1 MWDETGIRLNEL
13 LLSQYIVKPLIKE
26 TFLTFV
32 LTIHIRMFTDE
43 SGQRPTQKI
52 FTEVP
57 PKYDILNRILTLNL
71 DEGWRKKTAEELLRN
86 NPQRVLD
93 LCCGTAD
100 LTMHI
105 AARAPQRTE
114 LYGLDFSHTMLE
126 RAKQKTAIFGKNR
139 INLIQGD
146 AGNMPFESDYFD
158 AVGISFGFR
167 NLTFE
172 NPDAQLHIKEVL
184 RVLKP
189 GGRFV
194 IVETSQP
201 KNSIIRRLYHVYHN
215 IITAPLGGLISGNKP
230 AYNYLAYSANHYYS
244 LSELSD
250 LLLTAGFKKTDG
262 KALMLG
268 AAAIMIAEK

>member
-1 MWDETGIRLNEL
+1 
-13 LLSQYIVKPLIKE
+13 
-26 TFLTFV
+26 
-32 LTIHIRMFTDE
+32 MFRDE

-57 PKYDILNRILTLNL
+57 PKYDFLNRVLTLNM
-71 DEGWRKKTAEELLRN
+71 DEGWRKQTAREVLKN
-86 NPQRVLD
+86 KPSRVLD

-105 AARAPQRTE
+105 ASNAQKETE
-114 LYGLDFSHTMLE
+114 LFGLDFSHTMLA
-126 RAKQKTAIFGKNR
+126 RAKEKVAVFGEGR
-139 INLIQGD
+139 VNLIQGD
-146 AGNMPFESDYFD
+146 AGNMPFESNYFD

-172 NPDAQLHIKEVL
+172 NPDAQLHMKEVL

-201 KNSIIRRLYHVYHN
+201 ANKLIRFFYHIYHN
-215 IITAPLGGLISGNKP
+215 LITAPIGGLISGNRA
-230 AYNYLAYSANHYYS
+230 AYNYLAYSANHYYTLTD
-244 LSELSD
+244 LSI
-250 LLLTAGFKKTDG
+250 LLKNAGFSKTNG
-262 KALMLG
+262 TPLMLG
-268 AAAIMIAEK
+268 AAAIMVAEK

>member
-1 MWDETGIRLNEL
+1 
-13 LLSQYIVKPLIKE
+13 
-26 TFLTFV
+26 
-32 LTIHIRMFTDE
+32 MFRDE
-43 SGQRPTQKI
+43 SGNRPTQKI

-57 PKYDILNRILTLNL
+57 PKYDFLNRVLTLNL
-71 DEGWRKKTAEELLRN
+71 DEGWRKKTAREVLKN
-86 NPQRVLD
+86 NPKRVLD

-105 AARAPQRTE
+105 ASGASPDTE

-126 RAKQKTAIFGKNR
+126 RAKQKTSVFGKDR
-139 INLIQGD
+139 IKLIQGD
-146 AGNMPFESDYFD
+146 AGNMPFESDFFD
-158 AVGISFGFR
+158 AIGISFGFR
-167 NLTFE
+167 NLTFQ

-201 KNSIIRRLYHVYHN
+201 DNQVIRFFYHIYHN
-215 IITAPLGGLISGNKP
+215 VITAPIGGLISGNRP

-244 LSELSD
+244 LPELSELLIKS
-250 LLLTAGFKKTDG
+250 GFSKTEG
-262 KALMLG
+262 QPLMLG
-268 AAAIMIAEK
+268 AAAIMVAIK

>member
-1 MWDETGIRLNEL
+1 MFRDETG
-13 LLSQYIVKPLIKE
+13 K
-26 TFLTFV
+26 
-32 LTIHIRMFTDE
+32 
-43 SGQRPTQKI
+43 RPTQKI

-71 DEGWRKKTAEELLRN
+71 DEGWRKKTANKILQRN
-86 NPQRVLD
+86 PECVLD

-105 AARAPQRTE
+105 AKDAPASTE

-126 RAKQKTAIFGKNR
+126 RAEKKVAVFGEGRVK
-139 INLIQGD
+139 LIQGD
-146 AGNMPFESDYFD
+146 AGNMPFGDNFFD
-158 AVGISFGFR
+158 VVGISFGFR

-172 NPDAQLHIKEVL
+172 NPDAQLHISEVL

-201 KNSIIRRLYHVYHN
+201 KNKIIRSLYHFYQRF
-215 IITAPLGGLISGNKP
+215 ITAPLGGLISGNRE

-244 LSELSD
+244 IPEITKV
-250 LLLTAGFKKTDG
+250 LLDAGFSKVEG
-262 KALMLG
+262 FPLMLG
-268 AAAIMIAEK
+268 ATAIVVATKKE

>member
-1 MWDETGIRLNEL
+1 
-13 LLSQYIVKPLIKE
+13 
-26 TFLTFV
+26 
-32 LTIHIRMFTDE
+32 MFTDE

-57 PKYDILNRILTLNL
+57 PKYDFLNRVLTLNL
-71 DEGWRKKTAEELLRN
+71 DEKWRIKATKEILGN
-86 NPQRVLD
+86 NPGKVLD

-105 AARAPQRTE
+105 ARMAPGETAIF
-114 LYGLDFSHTMLE
+114 GLDFSHTMLE
-126 RAKQKTAIFGKNR
+126 RAKLKTAVFGEGR
-139 INLIQGD
+139 VQLIQGD
-146 AGNMPFESDYFD
+146 AGNMPFQDNFFD
-158 AVGISFGFR
+158 SIGIAFGFR

-189 GGRFV
+189 AGRFV

-201 KNSIIRRLYHVYHN
+201 SNGFIRFFYHIYHN
-215 IITAPLGGLISGNKP
+215 VITAPVGGLISGNRP

-244 LSELSD
+244 LPELSN
-250 LLLTAGFKKTDG
+250 LLLNAGFSKTRG
-262 KALMLG
+262 IPLLMG
-268 AAAIMIAEK
+268 AAAVMVAIK

>member
-1 MWDETGIRLNEL
+1 MKSD
-13 LLSQYIVKPLIKE
+13 KE
-26 TFLTFV
+26 TNQPP
-32 LTIHIRMFTDE
+32 MFRDE

-71 DEGWRKKTAEELLRN
+71 DEGWRRKMAVKVLQNKPE
-86 NPQRVLD
+86 RVLD

-105 AARAPQRTE
+105 AKDAPESTA

-126 RAKQKTAIFGKNR
+126 RAKEKVAVFGEGRVK
-139 INLIQGD
+139 LIQGD
-146 AGNMPFESDYFD
+146 AGNMPFEDNYFD
-158 AVGISFGFR
+158 SVGISFGFR

-172 NPDAQLHIKEVL
+172 NPDAALHISEVL

-201 KNSIIRRLYHVYHN
+201 KNKVIRSLYHFYQKF
-215 IITAPLGGLISGNKP
+215 ITAPLGGLISGNRE

-244 LSELSD
+244 IPEISK
-250 LLLTAGFKKTDG
+250 LLLDAGFSKVEG
-262 KALMLG
+262 FPLMMG
-268 AAAIMIAEK
+268 ATAIVVAVK

>member
-1 MWDETGIRLNEL
+1 
-13 LLSQYIVKPLIKE
+13 
-26 TFLTFV
+26 
-32 LTIHIRMFTDE
+32 MFRDE

-57 PKYDILNRILTLNL
+57 PKYDFLNRVLTLNM
-71 DEGWRKKTAEELLRN
+71 DEDWRRKTAREVVAN
-86 NPQRVLD
+86 NPSKVLD

-105 AARAPQRTE
+105 AAYASKETE
-114 LYGLDFSHTMLE
+114 LYGLDFSHTMLS
-126 RAKQKTAIFGKNR
+126 RAKEKVAVFGDNR
-139 INLIQGD
+139 VKLIQGD
-146 AGNMPFESDYFD
+146 AGNMPFENDFFD
-158 AVGISFGFR
+158 SIGISFGFR

-201 KNSIIRRLYHVYHN
+201 ENDLVRLLYHVYHN
-215 IITAPLGGLISGNKP
+215 VITAPIGGLISGNRD
-230 AYNYLAYSANHYYS
+230 AYNYLAYSANHFYT
-244 LSELSD
+244 LPELSA
-250 LLLTAGFKKTDG
+250 LLKNAGFSTATG
-262 KALMLG
+262 TPLMMG
-268 AAAIMIAEK
+268 AAAIMVAVK

>member
-1 MWDETGIRLNEL
+1 MNIPFLFPAITRISSSKLCNFALVISD
-13 LLSQYIVKPLIKE
+13 KE
-26 TFLTFV
+26 TN
-32 LTIHIRMFTDE
+32 HPPMFRDE

-71 DEGWRKKTAEELLRN
+71 DEGWRKKTAVKVLENKPERI
-86 NPQRVLD
+86 LD

-105 AARAPQRTE
+105 AKDAPESTE
-114 LYGLDFSHTMLE
+114 LFGLDFSHTMLE
-126 RAKQKTAIFGKNR
+126 RAKEKVAVFGEGRVK
-139 INLIQGD
+139 LIQGD
-146 AGNMPFESDYFD
+146 AGNMPFEDSFFD
-158 AVGISFGFR
+158 SIGISFGFR

-172 NPDAQLHIKEVL
+172 NPDAALHISEVL

-201 KNSIIRRLYHVYHN
+201 RNKIIRSLYHIYQKFF
-215 IITAPLGGLISGNKP
+215 TAPLGGLISGNRE
-230 AYNYLAYSANHYYS
+230 AYNYLAYSANNYYS
-244 LSELSD
+244 IPEISKV
-250 LLLTAGFKKTDG
+250 LLEAGFSKVQG
-262 KALMLG
+262 FPLMMG
-268 AAAIMIAEK
+268 ATAIVVAEK